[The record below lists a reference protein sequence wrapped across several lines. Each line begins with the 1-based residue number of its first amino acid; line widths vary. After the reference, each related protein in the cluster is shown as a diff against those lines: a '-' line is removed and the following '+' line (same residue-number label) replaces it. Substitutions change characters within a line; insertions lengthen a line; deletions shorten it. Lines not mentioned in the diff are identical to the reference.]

1 MTVLFREP
9 KLIGRCVVFDLD
21 EILTVRVHGA
31 VEQKFILIRATHS
44 GKSKLVLYGD
54 AAALYHRDILAP
66 FYKSGI
72 ETSVI
77 GGGKI
82 KVDTATKNVY
92 LWDHS
97 LEFGFPDW
105 EECRALAAAEYPD
118 HAIHV
123 KTEPPKI
130 AVGEKS
136 RRKKVASKSKSTTK
150 KKKRV

>member
-1 MTVLFREP
+1 MALLSCDFFP
-9 KLIGRCVVFDLD
+9 
-21 EILTVRVHGA
+21 
-31 VEQKFILIRATHS
+31 
-44 GKSKLVLYGD
+44 
-54 AAALYHRDILAP
+54 AAALWHWP
-66 FYKSGI
+66 G
-72 ETSVI
+72 
-77 GGGKI
+77 
-82 KVDTATKNVY
+82 
-92 LWDHS
+92 HS